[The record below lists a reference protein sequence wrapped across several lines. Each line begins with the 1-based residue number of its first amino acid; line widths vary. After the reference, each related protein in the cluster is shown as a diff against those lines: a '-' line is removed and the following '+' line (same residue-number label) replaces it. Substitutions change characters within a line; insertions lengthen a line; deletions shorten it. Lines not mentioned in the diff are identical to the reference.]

1 MRILVGCEFSGV
13 VRNAFRAKGHYAWS
27 CDLLPAADNSP
38 YHIQGD
44 VLNVIRR
51 QPWDMAILHPPCT
64 FLTVA
69 ANAWLYHPDDKELPP
84 ADRRPHPD
92 YPHRWND
99 RADAIEFV
107 RELLQAPVKK
117 LVLENPVGIL
127 PRNVG
132 KWSQIIQPYNYGE
145 DASKA
150 TCLWLKGL
158 PLLQPT
164 VYVPPR
170 ITADG
175 KKRWANQTD
184 SGQNN
189 LGPSDDRWALRSA
202 TYPGIATAFADQWG

>member
-13 VRNAFRAKGHYAWS
+13 VRRAFRAKGHYAWS
-27 CDLLPAADNSP
+27 CDLLPSADNSP

-44 VLNVIRR
+44 VLDVLRR
-51 QPWDMAILHPPCT
+51 QPWDMGIFHPPCT

-69 ANAWLYHPDDKELPP
+69 ANAWLYHPDDKAMPP
-84 ADRRPHPD
+84 AERRPHPD
-92 YPHRWND
+92 YPNRWND

-107 RELLQAPVKK
+107 RTLLQAPVKK

-164 VYVPPR
+164 VHVPPR
-170 ITADG
+170 ITAEG

-189 LGPSDDRWALRSA
+189 LGPSDARWALRSA